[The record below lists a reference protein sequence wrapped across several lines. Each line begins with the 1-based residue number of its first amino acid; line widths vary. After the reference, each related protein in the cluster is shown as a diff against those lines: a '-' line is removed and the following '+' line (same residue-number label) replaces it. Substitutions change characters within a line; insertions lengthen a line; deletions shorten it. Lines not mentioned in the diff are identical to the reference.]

1 MKFIKTP
8 VKGMCDML
16 PADMRLREHILQ
28 MIKTSYASYG
38 FMQIETPVME
48 HIENLTSKQGGD
60 NEKLIF
66 KVMKRGADLTRAI
79 EAGKQEFADN
89 GLRYDLTVPL
99 ARYYAN
105 NKEKLPTPF
114 KALQIGNVWRADN
127 PQKGRFR
134 QFTQCDIDI
143 LGDDTNLAEIELIAA
158 TSDMLSQIFSE
169 VGITD
174 FTIHINDRQILRA
187 AALQA
192 GFEEEAIGS
201 VLISLDKYDKIGLE
215 GIRREL
221 IENGYAEDVV
231 TRYLAIYESLQGDV
245 TCGDFCSDIAEN
257 YLDRKVVE
265 GVDDII
271 SCAKAMINEH
281 VKITFDPTLVRGMG
295 YYTGPI
301 FEISIDGYNFSIAG
315 GGRYDKL
322 IGKFCGQDVSACG
335 FSIGFER
342 IITILKDKLET
353 VTPVSEKNLAILIGK
368 NVPLDR
374 KLEIFKRAKALR
386 AEGTTVTIQPMRKNM
401 KQQIEKLEAEGFKE
415 FETVYTDEYLYKRAE
430 RGVLIWLNQ

>member
-16 PADMRLREHILQ
+16 PSDMRLREHILS
-28 MIKTSYASYG
+28 MIKETYSSYG

-66 KVMKRGADLTRAI
+66 KVMKRGAELSRALAKGDG
-79 EAGKQEFADN
+79 ELADN

-114 KALQIGNVWRADN
+114 KALQMGNVWRADN

-143 LGDDTNLAEIELIAA
+143 LGDETNLAEIELITA
-158 TSDMLSQIFSE
+158 TADMLSRIFAE
-169 VGITD
+169 VKITD
-174 FTIHINDRQILRA
+174 FTVHINDRQILRA

-192 GFEEEAIGS
+192 GFAEEEIGS
-201 VLISLDKYDKIGLE
+201 VLISLDKFDKIGLE
-215 GIRREL
+215 GIKKEL
-221 IENGYAEDVV
+221 LENGYDAEAVE
-231 TRYLAIYESLQGDV
+231 RYLGLYTEIPENISAAAFCEGISGEYLPQGTV
-245 TCGDFCSDIAEN
+245 EA
-257 YLDRKVVE
+257 LDE
-265 GVDDII
+265 IL
-271 SCAKAMINEH
+271 SCVKPMLNPG
-281 VKITFDPTLVRGMG
+281 VKIVFDPTLVRGMG

-301 FEISIDGYNFSIAG
+301 FEVSIDDYNFSIAG
-315 GGRYDKL
+315 GGRYDKM
-322 IGKFCGQDVSACG
+322 IGKFSGQDVCASG

-342 IITILKDKLET
+342 IVTILKDHMEN
-353 VTPVSEKNLAILIGK
+353 PFQISENNVAFLIEK
-368 NVPLDR
+368 RVPMER
-374 KLEIFKRAKALR
+374 RQEIFARAKELR
-386 AEGTTVTIQPMRKNM
+386 AAGTTVTIQPMKKNV
-401 KQQIEKLEAEGFKE
+401 KRQVELLEAEGYTK
-415 FETVYTDEYLYKRAE
+415 FEKVYEK
-430 RGVLIWLNQ
+430 